1 MNDVVVA
8 ILGGS
13 AGAAVIN
20 GAFKLIELA
29 ANRKA
34 QKDDKAEAK
43 ADNDRLQDGDIA
55 EIKVAIKSINEKIG
69 ALEKKIADL
78 IAGEQ
83 ASLGDRVKH
92 LSLKY
97 IEQGFVWADD
107 LADLKRMHGVY
118 HTTLEG
124 NGFYDDLMDK
134 VKELPIRV
142 KERKIQK

>member
-1 MNDVVVA
+1 MNEVVIA

-20 GAFKLIELA
+20 GLFKLMELA

-34 QKDDKAEAK
+34 QKADKAEAK
-43 ADNDRLQDGDIA
+43 ADNDRLQDSDIA
-55 EIKVAIKSINEKIG
+55 EIKTVIKSVNEKIS

-78 IAGEQ
+78 IVGEQ
-83 ASLGDRVKH
+83 ESLGDRIKH
-92 LSLKY
+92 LCLKY

-107 LADLKRMHGVY
+107 LADLKRMHDVY

-142 KERKIQK
+142 KERNIQK

>member
-1 MNDVVVA
+1 MNEVVVA

-29 ANRKA
+29 ANRKS

-43 ADNDRLQDGDIA
+43 ADNDRIQDGDIA
-55 EIKVAIKSINEKIG
+55 EIKVAIKAINEKISV
-69 ALEKKIADL
+69 LEKKIADL
-78 IAGEQ
+78 IVGEQ
-83 ASLGDRVKH
+83 ETLGDRIKH
-92 LSLKY
+92 LCLKY
-97 IEQGFVWADD
+97 IEQGFIWAEDF
-107 LADLKRMHGVY
+107 ADLKRMHGVY

>member
-1 MNDVVVA
+1 MNEVVIA

-55 EIKVAIKSINEKIG
+55 EIKEAIKSIGEKISE
-69 ALEKKIADL
+69 LEKKIADVM
-78 IAGEQ
+78 AGEKE
-83 ASLGDRVKH
+83 SLGDRIKH
-92 LSLKY
+92 LCEKY
-97 IEQGFVWADD
+97 VEQGFVWMDD

-118 HTTLEG
+118 HTILKG
-124 NGFYDDLMDK
+124 NGFYDDVMAK
-134 VKELPIRV
+134 VGELPIRV
-142 KERKIQK
+142 KERTIPK